1 MYTTYMTAA
10 PADPPATAVSV
21 SELARNVA
29 ALVRRAEGGEE
40 IIITR
45 DGRPVASLGPH
56 LKPNGAALIELFD
69 SYGSDPEWAT
79 LIEEGREAM
88 WANT

>member
-1 MYTTYMTAA
+1 MTAELA
-10 PADPPATAVSV
+10 EPAPPAISV

-40 IIITR
+40 IVITR
-45 DGRPVASLGPH
+45 DGHPVATLGPH
-56 LKPNGAALIELFD
+56 MKPNGAALIALFE
-69 SYGSDPEWAT
+69 SYGTDPGWAE

-88 WANT
+88 WPSS